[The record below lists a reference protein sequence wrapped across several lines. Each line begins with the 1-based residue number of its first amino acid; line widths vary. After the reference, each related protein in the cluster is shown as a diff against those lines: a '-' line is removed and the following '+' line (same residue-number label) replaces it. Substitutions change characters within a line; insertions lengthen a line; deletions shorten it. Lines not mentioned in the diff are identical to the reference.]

1 MLARLIAPLGIL
13 ILGMILFA
21 ANTPAKP
28 DYTRRTSKDCEF
40 CHPPNSRSLNDAGK
54 YYQEHKNS
62 LAGYK
67 PKEPA
72 KGERPAPPQGK
83 SN

>member
-1 MLARLIAPLGIL
+1 MSARLFAPCGIL
-13 ILGMILFA
+13 ILGLLFA

-67 PKEPA
+67 PKDSA
-72 KGERPAPPQGK
+72 KDQRPAPPQSK